1 MGVSLCVC
9 LHLFVCVT
17 VYYSM
22 YVRVCT
28 CLCAR
33 VTLCICQPRAQ
44 RLHFKRQ
51 GRLLWPRACLS
62 GAGGRIQHV
71 DPRTPPA
78 AECVLTHAAH
88 AAGIQLKILGAVAEV
103 AAGGVDTQAVDAV
116 HRICTLIHICG
127 VGAPSGEILPSQLTS
142 LLPFSWG
149 VEYLAAGGW
158 C

>member
-1 MGVSLCVC
+1 M
-9 LHLFVCVT
+9 
-17 VYYSM
+17 
-22 YVRVCT
+22 
-28 CLCAR
+28 
-33 VTLCICQPRAQ
+33 
-44 RLHFKRQ
+44 
-51 GRLLWPRACLS
+51 
-62 GAGGRIQHV
+62 

-88 AAGIQLKILGAVAEV
+88 NAGIQLKILGAVAEV

-127 VGAPSGEILPSQLTS
+127 GGAPSAEILLSTHF